1 MDRCSY
7 KAAPLEFIKIN
18 IVYVTYLISSRKI
31 NDEDKISELVASQG
45 SYMPP
50 MHLYFQAADSV
61 KTSG

>member
-18 IVYVTYLISSRKI
+18 IVYVIYLISSRKI
-31 NDEDKISELVASQG
+31 NDEDKISELVASLG

-50 MHLYFQAADSV
+50 SV